1 MFLVKHVR
9 LLKQP
14 NKQNIFKDLKT
25 LTCLNYIK
33 KKKLQT

>member
-1 MFLVKHVR
+1 MFLVKHIR

-14 NKQNIFKDLKT
+14 NNQNSIKDLKT